1 MIGRKSLANGKGL
14 ERLNV
19 RIGRNKLAA
28 AEQAK
33 RHLIRKLVMRLDGGQ
48 RDPKAALALMQLFR
62 NHGSSRPL
70 PPDMYEWLY
79 GAFGSVI
86 DGMDADK
93 ALGSKKGKGERKHF
107 AIDELA
113 IACCV
118 ELDRRKGLSRADSI
132 DAAAT
137 FYSKGERT
145 IENAV
150 RAVTLHPALPDEI
163 LLQLKL
169 GASNRKA

>member
-70 PPDMYEWLY
+70 PQWRINLFFCDANE
-79 GAFGSVI
+79 GS
-86 DGMDADK
+86 
-93 ALGSKKGKGERKHF
+93 
-107 AIDELA
+107 
-113 IACCV
+113 
-118 ELDRRKGLSRADSI
+118 
-132 DAAAT
+132 
-137 FYSKGERT
+137 
-145 IENAV
+145 
-150 RAVTLHPALPDEI
+150 
-163 LLQLKL
+163 Q
-169 GASNRKA
+169 